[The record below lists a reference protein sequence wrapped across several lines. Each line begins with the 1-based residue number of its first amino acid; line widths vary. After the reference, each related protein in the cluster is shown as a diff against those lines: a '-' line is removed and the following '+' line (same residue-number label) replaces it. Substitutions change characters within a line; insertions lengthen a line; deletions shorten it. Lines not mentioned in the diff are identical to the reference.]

1 MDLVD
6 WHGVEADPA
15 AGTLRLTRAG
25 MRLDFGGVAKGFA
38 ALEAAR
44 ICREAGI
51 DSALLNMGDSS
62 IYALGAKPGGK
73 KWRIGIQNPTAGQE
87 GVERGKMLGVVEVA
101 GQVVE
106 SSGTYER
113 FFVQDGKAYHHI
125 MDPATGHPVDNGLV
139 QVTLI
144 LPGDTRWADGLSTSV
159 FVLGPARGL
168 ELIEGMPEAAAI
180 LVFADKR
187 VLLSRRAAGLF
198 TLDAAG
204 YRLVS
209 ADELEK

>member
-1 MDLVD
+1 
-6 WHGVEADPA
+6 
-15 AGTLRLTRAG
+15 
-25 MRLDFGGVAKGFA
+25 
-38 ALEAAR
+38 
-44 ICREAGI
+44 
-51 DSALLNMGDSS
+51 MGDSS
-62 IYALGAKPGGK
+62 IYALGTKPGGK
-73 KWRIGIQNPTAGQE
+73 KWRIGIQNPSAGKD

-125 MDPATGHPVDNGLV
+125 MDPKTGYPVDNGLV

-144 LPGDTRWADGLSTSV
+144 LPGDTRWADGLSTAV
-159 FVLGPARGL
+159 FVLGPVRGL
-168 ELIEGMPEAAAI
+168 KLIEDMPGAAAI

-187 VLLSRRAAGLF
+187 VLLSGRARELF
-198 TLDAAG
+198 SLDAAG

-209 ADELEK
+209 AADLEK